1 MTLEINSFHA
11 NVMFLYP
18 LEASKKKSVYLMFS
32 GVIEIVKRVRP
43 TVHQFKNNFDYVK
56 ITDHKQRQI

>member
-1 MTLEINSFHA
+1 
-11 NVMFLYP
+11 
-18 LEASKKKSVYLMFS
+18 MFS

-43 TVHQFKNNFDYVK
+43 AFHQFKKNFDYVK

>member
-1 MTLEINSFHA
+1 
-11 NVMFLYP
+11 
-18 LEASKKKSVYLMFS
+18 MFS

-43 TVHQFKNNFDYVK
+43 TVHQFKNNFNYVK